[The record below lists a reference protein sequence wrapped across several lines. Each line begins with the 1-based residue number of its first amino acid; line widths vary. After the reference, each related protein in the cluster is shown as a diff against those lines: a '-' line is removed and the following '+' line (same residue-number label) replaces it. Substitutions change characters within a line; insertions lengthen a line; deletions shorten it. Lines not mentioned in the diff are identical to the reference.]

1 MYEGSRKRTVHVR
14 RPFQAIASGEPVLTQ
29 CSSHHGRTAIFVPEL
44 AETSMTTAGKSIAT
58 HWLI

>member
-1 MYEGSRKRTVHVR
+1 MKRTVHVR
-14 RPFQAIASGEPVLTQ
+14 RPFQAIASGEPVLKQ

-44 AETSMTTAGKSIAT
+44 AETSLTTAGKSIAT